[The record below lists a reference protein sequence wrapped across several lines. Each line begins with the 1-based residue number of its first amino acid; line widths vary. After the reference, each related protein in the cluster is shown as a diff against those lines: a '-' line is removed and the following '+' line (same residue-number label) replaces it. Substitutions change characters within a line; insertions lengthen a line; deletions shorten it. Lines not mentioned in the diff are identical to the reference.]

1 MTESSRLYMELD
13 GPNLTVL
20 LSFDMVYFE
29 VSTLTI
35 DAAAKAAAASP
46 AKSEPGFDSS
56 IFHDGLATVYSSAL
70 PQVP

>member
-1 MTESSRLYMELD
+1 MVQIGRSNCL
-13 GPNLTVL
+13 LTWFIL
-20 LSFDMVYFE
+20 KM
-29 VSTLTI
+29 STLTI